1 MHIFVHFPNPIERA
15 NLCRTIRTWMELS
28 CVSINIVTTETANIG
43 QAPMI
48 VFWDLDS
55 PASPPTLPESSCA
68 LFLCSRD
75 PQRAIDSYSFH
86 PTGFLTKPI
95 SVNKLW
101 EAMLRC
107 ARLWFSSLLRLELLS
122 DRIKIGV
129 PLKNLIWLEGTRRG
143 CLVHTSHHSIS
154 AREPLYQLEQR
165 LPQTVFT
172 RCQRSFVV
180 NLAYVQEVT
189 ASSLFLT
196 DGTELS
202 LGRSTKAGVL
212 EAYRRFCRLRYGE

>member
-1 MHIFVHFPNPIERA
+1 MSVITAEAADIGPSP
-15 NLCRTIRTWMELS
+15 TI
-28 CVSINIVTTETANIG
+28 I
-43 QAPMI
+43 
-48 VFWDLDS
+48 FWDLDS
-55 PASPPTLPESSCA
+55 PDPPPALPETNCA

-86 PTGFLTKPI
+86 PAGFLTKPV
-95 SVNKLW
+95 SVSKLW

-107 ARLWFSSLLRLELLS
+107 SRLWFSALLRLELLS
-122 DRIKIGV
+122 DRMKIGV
-129 PLKNLIWLEGTRRG
+129 PLKNLVWLEGTRRG
-143 CLVHTSHHSIS
+143 CLVHTSHLSIS

-165 LPQTVFT
+165 LPQAVFT

-189 ASSLFLT
+189 ATSLFLT

-202 LGRSTKAGVL
+202 LARSTKAEVL
-212 EAYRRFCRLRYGE
+212 EAYRRFCRLRYGK

>member
-15 NLCRTIRTWMELS
+15 DLCRTIRTWMELS

-101 EAMLRC
+101 EAML
-107 ARLWFSSLLRLELLS
+107 
-122 DRIKIGV
+122 
-129 PLKNLIWLEGTRRG
+129 
-143 CLVHTSHHSIS
+143 
-154 AREPLYQLEQR
+154 
-165 LPQTVFT
+165 
-172 RCQRSFVV
+172 
-180 NLAYVQEVT
+180 
-189 ASSLFLT
+189 
-196 DGTELS
+196 LS
-202 LGRSTKAGVL
+202 LIHI
-212 EAYRRFCRLRYGE
+212 